1 MNGRLG
7 DFGLAMLYDHSDNP
21 QTSHVVGTIGYLAP
35 ELGRTS
41 KATTSTDIF
50 AFGIFI
56 LEVICGQKPI
66 MQDSEDNNQILLVD
80 WVVEH
85 WNRTSLIDTVDAKL
99 RGYYNADEACIGL
112 KVGLLCSHPFAE
124 ARPSSMR
131 QVLQY
136 LNGELAVPELVP
148 AHLSFQMLMLMQN
161 EGFDSYIMS
170 YPSSVQSMQ
179 SISSLGK
186 ER

>member
-1 MNGRLG
+1 
-7 DFGLAMLYDHSDNP
+7 
-21 QTSHVVGTIGYLAP
+21 
-35 ELGRTS
+35 
-41 KATTSTDIF
+41 
-50 AFGIFI
+50 
-56 LEVICGQKPI
+56 
-66 MQDSEDNNQILLVD
+66 
-80 WVVEH
+80 
-85 WNRTSLIDTVDAKL
+85 
-99 RGYYNADEACIGL
+99 
-112 KVGLLCSHPFAE
+112 
-124 ARPSSMR
+124 MR